1 MAPTLMFFGV
11 DLATLNWYFVIY
23 LLFSIAVVGMGVTK
37 IYPMGTAT
45 AIIYAIGSVMILIFY
60 SYRWFGTNSN
70 SSPTWPPTINTCPD
84 YFTYIASL
92 PGDSKPGCVDLL
104 GISKNSGIQRT
115 TSGQLTAAGG
125 LSSTTVAKVFP
136 YTSKD
141 VLKATT
147 SAVVNGI
154 CQYCN
159 TKGITWEGVYDGD
172 SCIGI
177 SNNAALKLSAS
188 GSCPK

>member
-1 MAPTLMFFGV
+1 MAPSLIFLGV
-11 DLATLNWYFVIY
+11 DLFTLNWYFVIY
-23 LLFSIAVVGMGVTK
+23 LLFSIAVVGLGVSKLYT
-37 IYPMGTAT
+37 MGTAT
-45 AIIYAIGSVMILIFY
+45 AIIYAIGSIMILVFY
-60 SYRWFGTNSN
+60 SYRWFGIDTT

-104 GISKNSGIQRT
+104 GVSKNSGIQK
-115 TSGQLTAAGG
+115 STAAQLGVGG
-125 LSSTTVAKVFP
+125 ALTSTSVDKVFP

-159 TKGITWEGVYDGD
+159 SKGITWEGVYDGD
-172 SCIGI
+172 TCIGV
-177 SNNAALKLSAS
+177 SNNAALKSSAS